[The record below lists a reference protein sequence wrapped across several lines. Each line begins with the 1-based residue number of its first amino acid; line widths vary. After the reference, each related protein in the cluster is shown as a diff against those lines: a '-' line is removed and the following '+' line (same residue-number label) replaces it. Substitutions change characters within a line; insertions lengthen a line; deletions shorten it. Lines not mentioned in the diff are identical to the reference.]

1 MDVRAVRK
9 DFPILE
15 REVRGTRLVYLDNA
29 ATTQK
34 PKQVIEALVRYYSH
48 YNANVH
54 RAVYALSEEATNAYE
69 EARRKVARF
78 INAPSP
84 ECIVFTRNAT
94 EALNLVAY
102 SWAHWNLRPGDEILL
117 TEMEHHSNL
126 VPWQLIAAERDAR
139 LRFIPVDVS
148 TGKLVLDDLDDL
160 LTDRTRI
167 VSVTQ
172 MSNVLGTINPVKEI
186 AEKAHQV
193 GAIMVVDGAQS
204 VPHIPVDVQD
214 LGCDF
219 LAFSGHK
226 MLGPT
231 GIGVLYGRYEVLERM
246 EPFLGGGDMIREV
259 WLDRASWNQVPYKF
273 EAGTPNIAD
282 AIALGVAVDYLSAL
296 GMDEVRRHEIDLT
309 KYALEVLSGFGDE
322 ITIYGPQRAEDRG
335 GVIAFNFAEIHPHD
349 LGTILD
355 SEGVAIR
362 AGHHCSQPLMRK
374 LGVSATARAS
384 FYIYN
389 LPEEVDALVR
399 ALKRAKEI
407 FGSVLI

>member
-1 MDVRAVRK
+1 MDAREIRK

-34 PKQVIEALVRYYSH
+34 PKAVIDALVHYYSY
-48 YNANVH
+48 YNSNVH
-54 RAVYALSEEATNAYE
+54 RAVYALSEEATSAYE
-69 EARRKVARF
+69 GARRKVARF
-78 INAPSP
+78 INAPTP
-84 ECIVFTRNAT
+84 ECVIFTRNAT

-102 SWAHWNLRPGDEILL
+102 SWARWNIRPGDEILL

-126 VPWQLIAAERDAR
+126 VPWQMVARERDAI
-139 LRFIPVDVS
+139 LRFIPVDTS
-148 TGKLVLDDLDDL
+148 SGKLVLDDLDDL
-160 LTDRTRI
+160 ITEKTRL
-167 VSVTQ
+167 VSVTH
-172 MSNVLGTINPVKEI
+172 MSNVLGTINPVKEL
-186 AEKAHQV
+186 ARRAHAV
-193 GAIMVVDGAQS
+193 GALMVVDGAQS
-204 VPHIPVDVQD
+204 VPHLPVDVQE
-214 LGCDF
+214 LECDF

-231 GIGVLYGRYEVLERM
+231 GIGVLFGRYEVLEAM

-259 WLDRASWNQVPYKF
+259 WLDRASWNQLPYKF

-282 AIALGVAVDYLSAL
+282 AIALGVAVDYLEGIGMGAVRSHEVAL
-296 GMDEVRRHEIDLT
+296 TR
-309 KYALEVLSGFGDE
+309 YALDVLLGFGKE
-322 ITIYGPQRAEDRG
+322 ITIYGPQDPSERG
-335 GVIAFNFAEIHPHD
+335 GVISFNFADIHPHD

-355 SEGVAIR
+355 GEGVAIR
-362 AGHHCSQPLMRK
+362 AGHHCCQPLMRK
-374 LGVSATARAS
+374 LGVAATARAS

-389 LPEEVDALVR
+389 LPEEVDALAR

>member
-1 MDVRAVRK
+1 MDAREIRR

-15 REVRGTRLVYLDNA
+15 RRVRGTKLVYLDNA
-29 ATTQK
+29 ATTHK
-34 PKQVIEALVRYYSH
+34 PRAVIDALVQYYSH
-48 YNANVH
+48 YNSNVH

-69 EARRKVARF
+69 EARRKIARF
-78 INAPSP
+78 INASSP
-84 ECIVFTRNAT
+84 ECIIFTRNAT

-102 SWAHWNLRPGDEILL
+102 SWARWNLRPGDEILL

-126 VPWQLIAAERDAR
+126 VPWQLVARERDVR
-139 LRFIPVDVS
+139 LRFIPVDTS
-148 TGKLVLDDLDDL
+148 TGKLVLDDLEQL
-160 LTDRTRI
+160 INERTRL

-186 AEKAHQV
+186 ARKAHAV
-193 GAIMVVDGAQS
+193 GAVMVVDGAQS
-204 VPHIPVDVQD
+204 VPHMPVDVQELD
-214 LGCDF
+214 CDF

-231 GIGVLYGRYEVLERM
+231 GIGVLYGRYELLEAM

-259 WLDRASWNQVPYKF
+259 WLERATWNQLPYKF

-282 AIALGVAVDYLSAL
+282 AIALGVAVDYLTHI
-296 GMDEVRRHEIDLT
+296 GMEAVRAHEMELT
-309 KYALEVLSGFGDE
+309 GYALEVLSSFGDD
-322 ITIYGPQRAEDRG
+322 ITIYGPGDPRQRG
-335 GVIAFNFAEIHPHD
+335 GVISFNFADIHPHD

-355 SEGVAIR
+355 GEGVAIR
-362 AGHHCSQPLMRK
+362 AGHHCCQPLMRK
-374 LGVSATARAS
+374 LGVAATARAS

-389 LPEEVDALVR
+389 LPEEVDALAR
-399 ALKRAKEI
+399 ALRRAKEI